1 MGSPQASS
9 PECVAKTNSLQPS
22 PLPHGFNETVLPEK
36 VKNRLTLFY
45 PPLHRMMINTDDLF
59 C

>member
-1 MGSPQASS
+1 MAAAMI
-9 PECVAKTNSLQPS
+9 EA
-22 PLPHGFNETVLPEK
+22 TVLPEK
-36 VKNRLTLFY
+36 VKNLLILFY

>member
-1 MGSPQASS
+1 MGSTQASS
-9 PECVAKTNSLQPS
+9 PACVAKTNSLQLS
-22 PLPHGFNETVLPEK
+22 PLPQVFSETVLPEK
-36 VKNRLTLFY
+36 VKNLLTLFY